1 MKNYKKLE
9 CLKQIEKYL
18 FTDLKNII
26 VIDLNPKI
34 YTNMSQAANET
45 KDSRENIEKDINIE
59 KSLKDAIPK
68 F

>member
-34 YTNMSQAANET
+34 YTNMSQATDT